1 MPALGDG
8 FGDYPD
14 SVITSA
20 TLINLLLPGAPSSR
34 GALWLGQAGS
44 TALQDAHA
52 GAGRSSPAE
61 GAGPQLALRD
71 GHTEHPGD
79 GAGHT

>member
-20 TLINLLLPGAPSSR
+20 TLINLLLPGVPEFPRHPVTGPGRQHHA
-34 GALWLGQAGS
+34 AGCTCGS
-44 TALQDAHA
+44 
-52 GAGRSSPAE
+52 G
-61 GAGPQLALRD
+61 
-71 GHTEHPGD
+71 
-79 GAGHT
+79 